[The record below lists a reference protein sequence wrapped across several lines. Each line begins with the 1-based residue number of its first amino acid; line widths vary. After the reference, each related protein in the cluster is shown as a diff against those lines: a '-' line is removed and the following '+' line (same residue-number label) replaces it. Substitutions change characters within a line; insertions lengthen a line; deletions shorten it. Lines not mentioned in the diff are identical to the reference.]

1 MAGAENAVRATLAAD
16 VSIHAV
22 ECRGLP
28 SANRAP
34 VHRRIPSKP
43 AGLSLAPH
51 RSKTRLRQLLAPGF
65 TQVKALGHFARGTTA
80 LPIPSAGIVLDSPDL
95 GSNLLRTPFRLLG
108 TSHEMHLPVPAP
120 TAEPRGTTPVVLSHL
135 PYS

>member
-28 SANRAP
+28 STNRAP

-65 TQVKALGHFARGTTA
+65 TQVKALGHFARA
-80 LPIPSAGIVLDSPDL
+80 RLPYPFPLQGLSSIPL
-95 GSNLLRTPFRLLG
+95 TW
-108 TSHEMHLPVPAP
+108 AP
-120 TAEPRGTTPVVLSHL
+120 T
-135 PYS
+135 